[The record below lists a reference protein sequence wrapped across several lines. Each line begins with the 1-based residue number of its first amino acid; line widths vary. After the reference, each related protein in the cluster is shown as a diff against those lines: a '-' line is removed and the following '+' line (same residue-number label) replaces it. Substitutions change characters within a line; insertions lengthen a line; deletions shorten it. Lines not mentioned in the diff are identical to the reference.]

1 MRGHLRPPGEGAP
14 EAAGHGQQPA
24 SGRRLRLSDPR
35 HPPGAGTTETGAT
48 SEGCTGT
55 PTARLTSNDDSN
67 SSTKVLFDGLGAP
80 GAACRSEAW
89 PGSPGGGGGGP
100 GGCPE
105 NIPPIDPA
113 MSAIAGGGAT
123 GPACAAGSRGGR
135 GHVTGGA
142 PPDPPRGV

>member
-1 MRGHLRPPGEGAP
+1 MLGHLRPPDTGGGQP
-14 EAAGHGQQPA
+14 RAGGFGSPTPGTHGTQGPQRQTVA
-24 SGRRLRLSDPR
+24 R
-35 HPPGAGTTETGAT
+35 AT
-48 SEGCTGT
+48 SEGCTRT

-105 NIPPIDPA
+105 NIPLKDPA
-113 MSAIAGGGAT
+113 MSAMAGGSAT

-142 PPDPPRGV
+142 PVPPKGV